1 MLFPYNFPPWMSMKQ
16 TPMILSMVIPGKDM
30 PGNDVDVYLQPL
42 IKELKEL
49 WFDGIE
55 TVDASTKQTF
65 DMRAATMWTISDF
78 PGLGNLSG
86 WNTYTSSA
94 CPSCNYDGI
103 GQHLLHGKNCFIGH
117 RRFLPLDHGFR
128 QNIAHFDE
136 KIETRAPPPATLTG
150 STIIHQL
157 EQINVTLGKKNAS
170 VGVGRKRDRSDSGR
184 SSTQQW
190 KKKVYFLICL
200 IGNLQCYDTIWM
212 SCI

>member
-1 MLFPYNFPPWMSMKQ
+1 MATDGFNPFGTMSSSYSIWPVMLFPYNFPPWMSMKQ
-16 TPMILSMVIPGKDM
+16 TSMILSMVIPGKDM

-65 DMRAATMWTISDF
+65 DMRAAIMWTISDF

-103 GQHLLHGKNCFIGH
+103 GQHLLHGKKLFYWSSAVSSI
-117 RRFLPLDHGFR
+117 RSWLSS
-128 QNIAHFDE
+128 E
-136 KIETRAPPPATLTG
+136 Y
-150 STIIHQL
+150 ST
-157 EQINVTLGKKNAS
+157 
-170 VGVGRKRDRSDSGR
+170 
-184 SSTQQW
+184 
-190 KKKVYFLICL
+190 F
-200 IGNLQCYDTIWM
+200 
-212 SCI
+212 